1 MFVLL
6 EGREIV
12 MVFAAVLFAGVL
24 TVALEDM

>member
-6 EGREIV
+6 EGRKIV
-12 MVFAAVLFAGVL
+12 VVFAAVLFAGVL